1 MISLSITVDCDEDAV
16 VRPCHGLRGAASITA
31 DVTLIMVLYP
41 VRPESTRETLADDDK
56 TCSGVGEIFQR
67 EVLLLSVFR
76 AIKDKYKLETAE
88 R

>member
-1 MISLSITVDCDEDAV
+1 MISLTITVDCDEDAV

-41 VRPESTRETLADDDK
+41 VSPESTRETLADNK
-56 TCSGVGEIFQR
+56 ICSGVGEIFQR

-76 AIKDKYKLETAE
+76 AINDKDKLETAE

>member
-41 VRPESTRETLADDDK
+41 VRPESTRETLADDEIY
-56 TCSGVGEIFQR
+56 SGVGEIFQR

-76 AIKDKYKLETAE
+76 AINDKDKLITAE

>member
-1 MISLSITVDCDEDAV
+1 MNSRSIAADCDEDAV
-16 VRPCHGLRGAASITA
+16 VRPSHGLRGAGNITS

-41 VRPESTRETLADDDK
+41 VSPERTRETLAEDEI
-56 TCSGVGEIFQR
+56 CSGVGEIFQQ

-76 AIKDKYKLETAE
+76 AINDKDKLITAE

>member
-41 VRPESTRETLADDDK
+41 VRPESTRETLADDEIY
-56 TCSGVGEIFQR
+56 SSVGEIFQR

-76 AIKDKYKLETAE
+76 AINDKYKLETAE

>member
-41 VRPESTRETLADDDK
+41 VRPESTRETLADDK

-67 EVLLLSVFR
+67 EVLLLSVFH
-76 AIKDKYKLETAE
+76 AINDKDKLETVE